1 MLLLGGFLLV
11 SLTRVTVKRST
22 SSASPARGESERRVT
37 AQGQSYKIWHGEC
50 RRFTHPFYEDAQ
62 CDAPSAGAHG
72 RHPRYRAEEEADS
85 TAFE

>member
-37 AQGQSYKIWHGEC
+37 AQGQSYIYWDFAKNWHTHGETYVIK
-50 RRFTHPFYEDAQ
+50 RIIKQ
-62 CDAPSAGAHG
+62 
-72 RHPRYRAEEEADS
+72 DS
-85 TAFE
+85 